1 LCGHRRNGKGR
12 RIYTFLLGKAQAENG
27 SVGAVDNLQ
36 FDLRTI
42 AAFIVI
48 FGFFG
53 GAASYFSYCLYGS
66 DGGFRD
72 RFGTKFGP
80 AVLFTILN
88 GLIGIAGAF
97 AIQLLLLG
105 MRFYDRQPVASDFI
119 YLAAVCL
126 IGGFA
131 ARLLLGQVTQ
141 MFPRQIKQEFDEARQ
156 LLERTALGAEEQ
168 ARQVAL
174 LALASDNASPQTLE
188 FVIKTAD
195 AALKKNPND
204 ATFVLAKSA
213 ALKRLKRFPAAIDTL
228 NPYLQRFG
236 AATAADKTLST
247 AFYNRASCLALLNR
261 PELALRDL
269 KRALEL
275 SDNATEDKQRA
286 AADPDF
292 ANVRSNPQF
301 TELVRA

>member
-1 LCGHRRNGKGR
+1 M
-12 RIYTFLLGKAQAENG
+12 
-27 SVGAVDNLQ
+27 Q
-36 FDLRTI
+36 FDLKTI
-42 AAFIVI
+42 VSFIVI

-72 RFGTKFGP
+72 RFQSKFGP

-105 MRFYDRQPVASDFI
+105 MRFYDRQPTASDFI

-156 LLERTALGAEEQ
+156 LLERTSLGAEEQ

-174 LALASDNASPQTLE
+174 LALASDEASPQTLE
-188 FVIKTAD
+188 FVVKTAD
-195 AALKKNPND
+195 AALKRNPND
-204 ATFVLAKSA
+204 AAFLIARSS
-213 ALKRLKRFPAAIDTL
+213 ALKRLKRLQQAIDTL
-228 NPYLQRFG
+228 NPYLQRF
-236 AATAADKTLST
+236 ATATAADKTVSN
-247 AFYNRASCLALLNR
+247 AFYNRASYQALLNR
-261 PELALRDL
+261 PEPALRDL

-275 SDNATEDKQRA
+275 SDNVAEYKRRA
-286 AADPDF
+286 GADADF
-292 ANVRSNPQF
+292 TNLRNNPQF
-301 TELVRA
+301 TELVGA